1 MKSTE
6 EINIRTKLSIL
17 AIGLLSFLG
26 ILIETSMNV
35 TFPTLMQQMNVSLNT
50 VQWLTTGYLL
60 LVTIVMATTAYLLK
74 RINVKK
80 VFLFAVAINIAG
92 SFLCAMA
99 PDFLILLIGRLFQS
113 ASTG

>member
-35 TFPTLMQQMNVSLNT
+35 TFPTLMQQMNVS
-50 VQWLTTGYLL
+50 
-60 LVTIVMATTAYLLK
+60 
-74 RINVKK
+74 
-80 VFLFAVAINIAG
+80 
-92 SFLCAMA
+92 
-99 PDFLILLIGRLFQS
+99 
-113 ASTG
+113 